1 MDFDSMFWGMSL
13 ACAVINSTI
22 SQPPGLPWIV
32 YTDRAVVL
40 AAFIFQNGF
49 QLFSTLDKC
58 FRLAAEGVTSHGQIW
73 GWFRWAGCT
82 SQQFSWAER
91 YANVGRLWLELRT
104 SIWANCFCFV
114 FCLHSIFIHR
124 YKVTV
129 HLYTF
134 IFELRKLSVLFIVYY
149 ILYLA
154 TNTT

>member
-22 SQPPGLPWIV
+22 SQPLTPMNCLYRPSCCSSRFHFSKRIS
-32 YTDRAVVL
+32 A
-40 AAFIFQNGF
+40 
-49 QLFSTLDKC
+49 FSTLDKC